1 MKYKHLSI
9 VSILFITMTQGIFA
23 QNSAIVNAIFYKR
36 DSNFVKAKEEIDNAC
51 VHEKTLNSP
60 KGWYIKG
67 EIYENIALS
76 TKPEITALDTN
87 AIVTA
92 YEAYNKSITFDKPN
106 GGYAKQAKDRLANV
120 WVVFINKGIGSYKNK
135 KYDDAI
141 KYYSLA
147 VNIKPEDTTAYIYGS
162 YATEAKQDIT
172 ACNTIYEQL
181 LKLNYKS
188 VLLYFG
194 LIRYAKEVE
203 KDYDK
208 ALILTSKAKAIY
220 PHEITFITEEFNIY
234 LAQGKK
240 DLAKQKLEEAIQKD
254 PDNSLLYFNLG
265 VITEQLG
272 PKEKAPEY
280 YQKAIDLNPK
290 NTDALFN
297 LGAYFYHQAA
307 EIYIQTNKMSFKEYT
322 ANGKALEQKANDL
335 FKIALPNFEKVY
347 AINADAQTK
356 KILFDIYNR
365 LQMKEKL
372 NELLK

>member
-1 MKYKHLSI
+1 MKFKHLSI
-9 VSILFITMTQGIFA
+9 VYILFITLTQEIIA
-23 QNSAIVNAIFYKR
+23 QNSAIVNAIFYQR

-60 KGWYIKG
+60 KGWYTKG

-120 WVVFINKGIGSYKNK
+120 WVVLINKGIGCYKNK

-141 KYYSLA
+141 KFYSLA
-147 VNIKPEDTTAYIYGS
+147 VNIKPEDTTAYIYES

-194 LIRYAKEVE
+194 LIKYAKEVE

-220 PHEITFITEEFNIY
+220 PYEITFITEEFNIY

-280 YQKAIDLNPK
+280 YQKAIDLNSK

-307 EIYIQTNKMSFKEYT
+307 EIYIQTNKMNFKEYA
-322 ANGKALEQKANDL
+322 ANGKSLEQKANDL

-356 KILFDIYNR
+356 KILFDIYSR